1 MSSVSNT
8 PVMPV
13 EVVVTPVVVA
23 KKVKAP
29 TLSAKYSRFM
39 AFGNWFLS
47 QQSELVSEELL
58 VELNRKLMIFAS
70 IEEQTAFYEDFLSQ
84 LTATNKT
91 IRKMVAVSKKPVKA
105 PKAPRAKKSKAA
117 LPQDGLVAQLI
128 ADANGPDVEPVAEAT
143 PAASAEKKPK
153 APRAKKVKA
162 PVVPADEGA
171 PAEGAPVVEAPV
183 AEKKQKAPRAK
194 KVKSTEPVVASATE
208 PTPELVAEP
217 VVASD
222 TEPTAE
228 LVVESVEKTKKS
240 KKTDKAEKT
249 DKADKPKKTKKTKAE
264 PVAAVD
270 ESVEED
276 INARIV
282 CIEEKDYLIDNENN
296 LYGVEPPHSQVG
308 TYNEETGKAALF

>member
-1 MSSVSNT
+1 MS
-8 PVMPV
+8 V
-13 EVVVTPVVVA
+13 EVVVAPVVVA

-91 IRKMVAVSKKPVKA
+91 IRKMVAVSKKPVKP

-128 ADANGPDVEPVAEAT
+128 ADANGPDVEPIAEAT
-143 PAASAEKKPK
+143 PAASADKKPK

-194 KVKSTEPVVASATE
+194 KVKTTEPVVASATE
-208 PTPELVAEP
+208 PTAELVAEP
-217 VVASD
+217 VVASA

-228 LVVESVEKTKKS
+228 LVVEPVEKTKKS
-240 KKTDKAEKT
+240 KKTDKAEKA

-270 ESVEED
+270 ESIEED

>member
-1 MSSVSNT
+1 
-8 PVMPV
+8 MPV
-13 EVVVTPVVVA
+13 EVVVAPVVVA

-194 KVKSTEPVVASATE
+194 KVKTTEPVVASATE
-208 PTPELVAEP
+208 PTAELVAEP
-217 VVASD
+217 VVASA

-228 LVVESVEKTKKS
+228 LVVEPVEKTKKS
-240 KKTDKAEKT
+240 KKTDKAEKADKA

>member
-1 MSSVSNT
+1 
-8 PVMPV
+8 MPV
-13 EVVVTPVVVA
+13 EVVVAPVVAA

-143 PAASAEKKPK
+143 PAAAEKKPK

-171 PAEGAPVVEAPV
+171 PAAEGAPVVAAPV
-183 AEKKQKAPRAK
+183 AEKKPKAPRAK
-194 KVKSTEPVVASATE
+194 KVKPTEPVVASATE

-217 VVASD
+217 VVASA

-228 LVVESVEKTKKS
+228 LVAEPVVESVEKTKKS
-240 KKTDKAEKT
+240 KKTEKT